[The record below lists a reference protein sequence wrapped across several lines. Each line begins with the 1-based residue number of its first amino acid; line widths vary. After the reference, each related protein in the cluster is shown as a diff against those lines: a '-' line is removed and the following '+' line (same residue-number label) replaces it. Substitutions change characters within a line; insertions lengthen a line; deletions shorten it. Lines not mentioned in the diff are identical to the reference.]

1 MRRKIDPDKPVG
13 KMTRI
18 EDFLPSPEELV
29 LPQETVKVTLSL
41 SKASIEFFKNQAKRT
56 HAPYQKMIRQL
67 IDKYALHYSQR

>member
-1 MRRKIDPDKPVG
+1 MRRKIDLDKPVG

-29 LPQETVKVTLSL
+29 IPQETVKVTLSL
-41 SKASIEFFKNQAKRT
+41 SKASVEFFKNQAKRN

-67 IDKYALHYSQR
+67 IDRYALHYSQR